1 MKMMNI
7 HQLMG
12 TSYEHRYNG
21 AVEVL
26 NKTIEVM
33 LRHVMSDNLDVDFVS
48 VGTAI
53 STVLL

>member
-1 MKMMNI
+1 MIISDRDKTLTAEIFKNLMKTMNI
-7 HQLMG
+7 QQLME

-33 LRHVMSDNLDVDFVS
+33 LGCDMS
-48 VGTAI
+48 
-53 STVLL
+53 